1 VRGLLRPSRLVLIA
15 CAVSI
20 AVVPALRR
28 EFVWN
33 LRALGAAIPCW
44 PRSDYAMSLVG
55 KELSP
60 GIGQY
65 DPRQEL
71 ENFPRDLEIR
81 IALAADFLNGPPGAV
96 SERALREAL
105 KLAPRSPVVLS
116 IAALRDVG
124 TSRLEFHR
132 EEQLSGRRSD
142 REKYGPRIRE
152 KRLTPGQVKT
162 ALKRLDAWA
171 AADPHN
177 AAPDVFAAYVL
188 LGAKRDAEA
197 LARAEA
203 ASSRRYFTL
212 HGLAVTGA
220 KVHEMVLQGV
230 PAPDAEIQASE
241 LALFFR
247 PGAVVRDLARMMSAI
262 GWDQFEAGHQAKAFR
277 YWTAAGRIGTLMMAR
292 ERETL
297 IVRMVGIAVQGIGYW
312 PVYRPVHGGR
322 AGGASRRASIRR
334 GGAYEAFAAARGE
347 RAARGIF
354 DEVAARQS
362 LADDFGAAVLVGD
375 RVAASWYRYWFGRAV
390 AVAAMP
396 AALFGALLCLAAL
409 ALGRRLK
416 PTLSRL
422 WSGIFVAAAI
432 CMTLGGVSVST
443 AAAVL
448 GLMGCD
454 PVADSFRGLPLQ
466 LPGSPWLGL
475 ALAFGAPAFL
485 VLMVA
490 IAGLW
495 LTRKEQVTYSAA
507 VGGAMRQSLLTLL
520 AVLALVWVISTAA
533 AVREGGICARYL
545 ARGRKVGE
553 LRMLQGFAADQG
565 IHLKRR

>member
-1 VRGLLRPSRLVLIA
+1 MRELLRPSRLVLIA

-20 AVVPALRR
+20 AVVPALRW
-28 EFVWN
+28 ELVWN
-33 LRALGAAIPCW
+33 LRALAAAIPRW
-44 PRSDYAMSLVG
+44 PRSDYAKSLLG

-71 ENFPRDLEIR
+71 EDFPRDVQIR
-81 IALAADFLNGPPGAV
+81 IALAAEFLSGSPVAV
-96 SERALREAL
+96 SERALGEAL

-152 KRLTPGQVKT
+152 KRLTPDDIKR

-171 AADPHN
+171 AADPDN
-177 AAPDVFAAYVL
+177 AAPDVFAAYDL

-197 LARAEA
+197 LARAES
-203 ASSRRYFTL
+203 ASSKPYFTL
-212 HGLAVTGA
+212 YELAATGA
-220 KVHEMVLQGV
+220 KVHELVLHGT
-230 PAPDAEIQASE
+230 PAPDAEIQASD
-241 LALFFR
+241 LALSLR
-247 PGAVVRDLARMMSAI
+247 PGAAVRDFARMMSAV
-262 GWDQFEAGHQAKAFR
+262 GWDQLEAGDEGKAFR
-277 YWTAAGRIGTLMMAR
+277 YWTAAGRIGTLMMAQ

-297 IVRMVGIAVQGIGYW
+297 ILRMVGIAVQDIGYW

-322 AGGASRRASIRR
+322 TGGASRRASIRR
-334 GGAYEAFAAARGE
+334 GGAHEAFAAARGE

-354 DEVAARQS
+354 DEVVARQS
-362 LADDFGAAVLVGD
+362 LADEFVSAVLVGD

-396 AALFGALLCLAAL
+396 GALFAALLCLVAL
-409 ALGRRLK
+409 ALWRGSK
-416 PTLSRL
+416 PALSRL
-422 WSGIFVAAAI
+422 WSGISVAAAI
-432 CMTLGGVSVST
+432 CMTLGVVSVST

-448 GLMGCD
+448 APIGYD
-454 PVADSFRGLPLQ
+454 PVADSFRGPPLQ
-466 LPGSPWLGL
+466 LPDSPWLGL

-485 VLMVA
+485 VLMAAVA
-490 IAGLW
+490 GVW
-495 LTRKEQVTYSAA
+495 LTRKKQVTYGAA
-507 VGGAMRQSLLTLL
+507 VGGAVRQSLLTLL
-520 AVLALVWVISTAA
+520 AVLALVWVASAA
-533 AVREGGICARYL
+533 VAVREGGIYGRCRAR
-545 ARGRKVGE
+545 ARKVGE
-553 LRMLQGFAADQG
+553 LRMLQEFAADQG
-565 IHLKRR
+565 IQPKRR